1 MEFDLPLRII
11 VVAPPADCDFGLQ
24 KGRGTKYEVVS
35 KQRSTG
41 GDLQFELTLRVK
53 ENEATGA
60 PNFLGPF
67 AQGTPHDR
75 FFYLGIGEYAGQ
87 KNTPWSRRAKIPL
100 RSIDWELIEKVRLRP
115 GGRLEARYAGSD
127 RHGAPTCATVKLL
140 EGGWQV
146 SAK

>member
-24 KGRGTKYEVVS
+24 KGRGTKYEVEP
-35 KQRSTG
+35 KQTSTG
-41 GDLQFELTLRVK
+41 RDLQFELTLRVK

-67 AQGTPHDR
+67 AQGTPQER

-87 KNTPWSRRAKIPL
+87 KNTPWSRRAKVPL
-100 RSIDWELIEKVRLRP
+100 KSIGWELIEEVRRRP
-115 GGRLEARYAGSD
+115 GARLEARYAGTD
-127 RHGAPTCATVKLL
+127 RRGGPTCATVKLL
-140 EGGWQV
+140 DGGWKV